1 MPDLTSQIPA
11 ALQQNARWERIGDD
25 RVPVMLVHPE
35 WASDRA
41 VPIVLWMHGRTV
53 SKEIDPGRYL
63 RLMRV
68 PGGGIG
74 SCAIDLPGHGERF
87 DPGMQSPRQAW
98 RVLRQM
104 IEEIDPIVDAL
115 RDRYPFDL
123 SRIGIGGMSL
133 GGMAALARLTRPHAF
148 AAASVEATTG
158 SWAHQRER
166 EMFEPA
172 APDDVRR
179 LEPIQNLDGWREI
192 PLQAFHSRLDEW
204 VAYEGQETFIEALRA
219 RYEDPSMVE
228 FVVYDRTGA
237 PNEHAGF
244 GRKATD
250 AKARQTDFFR
260 RWLLAPDR

>member
-1 MPDLTSQIPA
+1 VTADANGTVTVDPSVPEATGFPLGFTNDEDLVSPKSFVFVADTDNN
-11 ALQQNARWERIGDD
+11 LQ
-25 RVPVMLVHPE
+25 
-35 WASDRA
+35 
-41 VPIVLWMHGRTV
+41 TF
-53 SKEIDPGRYL
+53 
-63 RLMRV
+63 
-68 PGGGIG
+68 
-74 SCAIDLPGHGERF
+74 ERF